1 MKGNSLCL
9 VFMCNW
15 FSIFAISYII
25 LFKTNCRGF
34 LTQTLV
40 WLIDIWA
47 TIKNSY
53 VKSILEKNRYWKKNN
68 VPIRQ
73 VSNFNY
79 CNIFLIWSVWKKIKY
94 WNTRSNYHS
103 YSCSC
108 EYVWIILYFGWKEWF
123 FFNRDTLLYT
133 QGAKK
138 GKILRCLF

>member
-47 TIKNSY
+47 TIKNLH
-53 VKSILEKNRYWKKNN
+53 VKSILEKNRYRY

-73 VSNFNY
+73 VISTTV
-79 CNIFLIWSVWKKIKY
+79 IFSSYGLFGKKLSIEIQDLTIIHILVLV
-94 WNTRSNYHS
+94 NMFEL
-103 YSCSC
+103 YSISA
-108 EYVWIILYFGWKEWF
+108 EKSDF

-133 QGAKK
+133 QGAKN